1 MLSSDS
7 LPGGGAGHRMQDLIA
22 GLAKALVDHPEVVSV
37 EVIPEA
43 SSTVLRLR
51 VAATD
56 IGKVIGKQGRTARSI
71 RTILS
76 AASMKLQHR
85 FSLDIVEE
93 GLPGPASTVKEPP
106 AQS

>member
-1 MLSSDS
+1 MSQQDS
-7 LPGGGAGHRMQDLIA
+7 LAGLDQTLRMRDLIA
-22 GLAKALVDHPEVVSV
+22 GLAKALVDSPETVSV

-43 SSTVLRLR
+43 TSTVLRLR
-51 VAATD
+51 VAAND

-93 GLPGPASTVKEPP
+93 GVPNSAGTIKDSTQE
-106 AQS
+106 